1 MAPPIKNNAPQRKND
16 HINNLKKEN
25 FHRSENKTNK
35 KINLQKR
42 RGTAFMG
49 GIGIEKKKGAKRVA
63 PRQVNFN

>member
-1 MAPPIKNNAPQRKND
+1 M
-16 HINNLKKEN
+16 KEN
-25 FHRSENKTNK
+25 FYRSENKTNK

-63 PRQVNFN
+63 PRQVNFNYN